1 MGAAPSYCRAG
12 RSASG
17 AAGLGT
23 ARALQLGVSVR
34 RPGRARGVRRANF
47 YAEETR
53 ARRPRCDL
61 ETARRVGVLVLE
73 DDEGG
78 GACASGPAPRGAA
91 GPAPDRPG
99 GQPAPRLRA
108 RPAGRASLGA
118 NESAAATGARPPRF
132 LFSFS
137 TPRAAGA
144 ALHRRGFPGTLPPH
158 APLGPP
164 RARPLLNSLRN
175 ERLQPQPGP
184 ARAVL
189 PRRLASP
196 RRRIPP
202 RSRRLALK
210 PGRRGAGGR
219 ARCLRGCGG
228 SARGEWRKTRRGAP
242 AGLRGD
248 PARTRGRAP
257 APRGPRAAAEPL
269 PPPGLPESQS
279 LMASATG
286 SWLPG
291 RVRGRPAGMHQQGY
305 LGPAPPCLR
314 VWVLGVLEPSFLR
327 V

>member
-189 PRRLASP
+189 PRCLASP

-219 ARCLRGCGG
+219 GACG
-228 SARGEWRKTRRGAP
+228 AAV
-242 AGLRGD
+242 GLREGSGGK
-248 PARTRGRAP
+248 PGVER
-257 APRGPRAAAEPL
+257 PRGSGGTLRARAAAHLPRADPELPRSRCPRRVSPKARASWPRPL
-269 PPPGLPESQS
+269 
-279 LMASATG
+279 AA
-286 SWLPG
+286 
-291 RVRGRPAGMHQQGY
+291 GY
-305 LGPAPPCLR
+305 LGEFAGDPPGCTNK
-314 VWVLGVLEPSFLR
+314 VT
-327 V
+327 